1 MIDIH
6 SHILP
11 GLDDGSPDMDTSL
24 KMVEIAASEGINTI
38 VATPHFIPNDLEL
51 DRNLV
56 LEKVEELN
64 RCIKQHTDKDVKI
77 YPGEEVFLSPEIP
90 ELYSEGKLITLFDQ
104 GKYLLIELPMVTI
117 PPYTKE
123 VIYSLNLKGLKPIIA
138 HPERNREIA
147 RNVDKLRELISMG
160 ALAQVNSL
168 SFYGV
173 FGRNAKIAAE
183 KIVKKGL
190 AQMIATDSH
199 TARARSPRFQKLYK
213 SFSPK
218 LIDIMMRQNPEKIM
232 AGLDIKVSSEGY
244 KKAAKMSMFQKISF
258 FFSHN

>member
-24 KMVEIAASEGINTI
+24 KMVEIAASEGINAI
-38 VATPHFIPNDLEL
+38 VATPHFIPRDREL

-56 LEKVEELN
+56 LEKVQELN
-64 RCIKQHTDKDVKI
+64 EYVKKNTDKDIKI

-90 ELYSEGKLITLFDQ
+90 ELYSQGKLITLFDE
-104 GKYLLIELPMVTI
+104 GRYLLIELPLISI
-117 PPYTKE
+117 PHYTKQ
-123 VIYSLNLKGLKPIIA
+123 VIYSLNLKGVKPIIA

-147 RNVDKLRELISMG
+147 RNVAKLDELISMG

-173 FGRNAKIAAE
+173 FGRSTKVAAE

-190 AQMIATDSH
+190 AQFIATDSH

-213 SFSPK
+213 MFSPK
-218 LIDIMMRQNPEKIM
+218 FLDIMMEQNPKRIM
-232 AGLDIKVSSEGY
+232 AGLDIEVSPEGY
-244 KKAAKMSMFQKISF
+244 RKAAKMNMFQKIAF
-258 FFSHN
+258 FFGYY

>member
-1 MIDIH
+1 
-6 SHILP
+6 
-11 GLDDGSPDMDTSL
+11 
-24 KMVEIAASEGINTI
+24 
-38 VATPHFIPNDLEL
+38 
-51 DRNLV
+51 
-56 LEKVEELN
+56 
-64 RCIKQHTDKDVKI
+64 
-77 YPGEEVFLSPEIP
+77 
-90 ELYSEGKLITLFDQ
+90 
-104 GKYLLIELPMVTI
+104 
-117 PPYTKE
+117 
-123 VIYSLNLKGLKPIIA
+123 
-138 HPERNREIA
+138 
-147 RNVDKLRELISMG
+147 VDKLRELISMG

-232 AGLDIKVSSEGY
+232 AGLDIEVSSEGY